1 MTSTMDLEPRFH
13 EADDATPDG
22 GIDGAVLCTTV
33 HDVTHDVRSFVLQ
46 PRGPVAFA
54 PGQYLTVTVNVDGQ
68 RLARCYSIS
77 SSAARSSSLTIT
89 VKRVPGGP
97 VSNWLHDHVRPG
109 DHIEVSGPYGQ
120 FTHGPQTSPRQLYL
134 SAGSGITPLMS
145 MARTIVDHRTP
156 ADVVFVHHART
167 PEDIIFRDEL
177 EALNGRHGGISVV
190 VACEADGARESW
202 SGHRGRIS
210 SAFLDAVGPDLS
222 ERDIFIC
229 GPAPYREAARAY
241 VLASG
246 AHPGRVHEESYDF
259 GETPAAPAAPGDGT
273 ALTHDVRFARSGQV
287 VRCDITTSVLEAAAQ
302 AGLTLP
308 SSCREGACGTCKTR
322 LISGEVDMAHAG
334 GIRPREVAQ
343 GQILLC
349 CSTPITHLVVDA

>member
-13 EADDATPDG
+13 DADDATLDG
-22 GIDGAVLCTTV
+22 GIDGAVLCTAV
-33 HDVTHDVRSFVLQ
+33 HQVTHDVRSYVLQ
-46 PRGPVAFA
+46 PHGPVAFA
-54 PGQYLTVTVNVDGQ
+54 PGQYLTVTVDVDGQ
-68 RLARCYSIS
+68 RLARCYSIA
-77 SSAARSSSLTIT
+77 SSAARTSNLTIT

-97 VSNWLHDHVRPG
+97 VSTWLHDHIRPG
-109 DHIEVSGPYGQ
+109 DYVEVSGPYGQ
-120 FTHGPQTSPRQLYL
+120 FTPGPHTSPRQLYL

-145 MARTIVDHRTP
+145 MARTIVDQRTP
-156 ADVVFVHHART
+156 ANVVFAHHART

-177 EALNGRHGGISVV
+177 EALNGRHSGIRVV
-190 VACEADGARESW
+190 VACEDDGSQELWA
-202 SGHRGRIS
+202 GHRGRIS
-210 SAFLDAVGPDLS
+210 SAFLDAVGPDLE

-241 VLASG
+241 VLAAG
-246 AHPGRVHEESYDF
+246 AHPSRVHEESYDF
-259 GETPAAPAAPGDGT
+259 GVTSAPPAARSDGA
-273 ALTHDVRFARSGQV
+273 ALTYDVEFARSRQV
-287 VRCDITTSVLEAAAQ
+287 IRCTSTSSVLEAAAQ

-322 LISGEVDMAHAG
+322 LISGEVDMDHAG

-349 CSTPITHLVVDA
+349 CSTPITDLVVDA